1 MRFFSTDGPPLATIT
16 PAAVRPRAT
25 MNAPSAPLALIVIED
40 SPDDYA
46 LLMARLGRGARPVD
60 AVRVETPEALAD
72 ALRGRAWDAVISD
85 HRLPRFTSLEA
96 LAIVRAH
103 DRELPFLIV
112 SGAIGEE
119 VAVEAMRAGADDY
132 IMKDKLGRLEPALAR
147 ALDGAAARRRQRAA
161 EQALVESETRF
172 RALTANLP
180 GMVFQLEQN
189 GPAFALTYVSEGARR
204 LFGVAPEAL
213 THDIGATL
221 ARLPRSDAA
230 ALLRG
235 LRRAARGAG
244 ELRWVGRL
252 EVTPGDIHWIE
263 VSASARAAGP
273 GRATW
278 DGIVTDITP
287 RKRAEAALTA
297 SREEL
302 RTLATHQTRV
312 REQERE
318 VIAREIHDDVGST
331 LTALKF
337 ELAFLRSALKD
348 DARFAAPIGRVTQ
361 LIDHAILSSTRIM
374 HDLRP
379 GILDEGLVAALEW
392 QARSFE
398 QRMGIACRFA
408 SSHDEIPLSPEQ
420 AIAVFRICQEALN
433 NVAKYAN
440 ARSVD
445 IRLRAGAG
453 RLMLDIGDDGR
464 GIEAADLHR
473 PDRFGLRGMRE
484 RAHSLGGSVD
494 VRGEPGRGT
503 SISVSLP
510 LARPA
515 AEAPHDPSPAR

>member
-1 MRFFSTDGPPLATIT
+1 MTAS
-16 PAAVRPRAT
+16 
-25 MNAPSAPLALIVIED
+25 SSPLALIVIED

-46 LLMARLGRGARPVD
+46 LLLARLTRGSRPVES
-60 AVRVETPEALAD
+60 VRVETREALEA
-72 ALRGRAWDAVISD
+72 ALRQRAWDAVISD
-85 HRLPRFTSLEA
+85 HRLPQFTSLEA
-96 LAIVRAH
+96 LARVRAH
-103 DRELPFLIV
+103 DRDLPFLIV

-132 IMKDKLGRLEPALAR
+132 LMKDKLGRLEPALAR
-147 ALDGAAARRRQRAA
+147 ALEAAATRRRQRAA

-180 GMVFQLEQN
+180 GMVFQLEQD
-189 GPAFALTYVSEGARR
+189 GDAFRLTYVSEGARR
-204 LFGVAPEAL
+204 LFGVAPDAL
-213 THDIGATL
+213 TQDIGNAL
-221 ARLPRSDAA
+221 ARLPRADAA
-230 ALLRG
+230 GLLRA
-235 LRRAARGAG
+235 LRRAARGGG

-252 EVTPGDIHWIE
+252 QVAPGDAHWIE
-263 VSASARAAGP
+263 LSASARAVAP
-273 GRATW
+273 GRSVW
-278 DGIVTDITP
+278 DGIVADVTP

-331 LTALKF
+331 LTAIKF

-348 DARFAAPIGRVTQ
+348 DARFGEPIGRVTQ

-379 GILDEGLVAALEW
+379 GILDEGVVAALEW

-433 NVAKYAN
+433 NVAKYAQ
-440 ARSVD
+440 AKSVD

-453 RLMLDIGDDGR
+453 RLTLDIGDDGR
-464 GIEAADLHR
+464 GIEPADLHR

-510 LARPA
+510 LARLA
-515 AEAPHDPSPAR
+515 VDAPHDASCAR